1 MNTTDYGHLSFTL
14 LSASSFIASV
24 GLNLIKTNKYIRH
37 FLANHGRFVSYLY
50 PQIAILVCS
59 RLALQVCKL
68 SANLSRQVCKCE
80 TSLQQV
86 NASLDV
92 TIGRTCSKL
101 ALQTIAKTEY
111 GHNPG

>member
-1 MNTTDYGHLSFTL
+1 MAKFD
-14 LSASSFIASV
+14 ASSLKRTCSKFAVTTSATHPDSNFS
-24 GLNLIKTNKYIRH
+24 LQ
-37 FLANHGRFVSYLY
+37 
-50 PQIAILVCS
+50 QICS

-86 NASLDV
+86 NASLEV

-101 ALQTIAKTEY
+101 ALQIIAKTEY
-111 GHNPG
+111 EHNPG